1 MAEASTDFVA
11 LRAQL
16 ELLTL
21 ENRRIAE
28 ENRRI
33 AEENRSKD
41 EVIQRK
47 DEENRRIAEESRSK
61 DEVIQSKDEE
71 NRRIA
76 EESRRIAEEIQRKD
90 EVIQR
95 KDEVIQRKDEE
106 NRRIAEESRRKDEEN
121 RRIAEESRRKDEENR
136 RIAEESRRKDE
147 ENRRIAEESRRK
159 DEALT
164 RAQEVAFFSELSKML
179 LESMSTGDRNTSSL
193 KPRLVDVAELL
204 HDLPSLNSRTMDA
217 FRSCWST
224 AFASAKFG
232 AAVYEDAIQE
242 NFHSFFQ
249 TFLSTLPEDAA
260 LHLIDCSRSG
270 FYGKYQKGDLFF
282 SIGSRARKHVEIS
295 DMALVGE
302 LKVSTKAASSKASLS
317 QILERFHHMVK
328 KPDKDRGSYWG
339 FSASDTE
346 FQIVRLQVSFTDNE
360 WKQTVEHSKWLSF
373 SDECA
378 LESFCRLCSAGWLS
392 LCQYKH
398 SKQQILSPMVLK
410 LQEKWPHVHFE
421 GMLQRSTFPDESVEV
436 AFGSLNGEP
445 IVAKLF
451 PSNKLTEMKTE
462 REALQ
467 RLASAEWGKFAHWI
481 PALDYHAQDAQDGYG
496 VLCTSPVGSP
506 LPLASAF
513 NASER
518 LLYCQEL
525 IVQLC
530 SIILVADARSV
541 WHMDVCPQNI
551 VLLQGGSDYLFK
563 FPLCLVD
570 WGGSSFHGKENAGF
584 QYHLAFS
591 PSWLRSYDGQKELE
605 ENAGLCASLQQM
617 VLTVFFIAFGDYFSW
632 LPPKMSTLHFSKDK
646 AGTSRHTS
654 ISSADTLY
662 LERGKLIEYLLDENF
677 TASHCK
683 DSIAE
688 MLINR
693 KALLDMFRALR
704 QDMPWLFMWDELD
717 EHLSI
722 DSRRLLEKF
731 TQICNVSYDLTAVF
745 NLIAEKNVS

>member
-1 MAEASTDFVA
+1 
-11 LRAQL
+11 
-16 ELLTL
+16 
-21 ENRRIAE
+21 
-28 ENRRI
+28 
-33 AEENRSKD
+33 
-41 EVIQRK
+41 
-47 DEENRRIAEESRSK
+47 
-61 DEVIQSKDEE
+61 
-71 NRRIA
+71 
-76 EESRRIAEEIQRKD
+76 
-90 EVIQR
+90 
-95 KDEVIQRKDEE
+95 
-106 NRRIAEESRRKDEEN
+106 
-121 RRIAEESRRKDEENR
+121 
-136 RIAEESRRKDE
+136 
-147 ENRRIAEESRRK
+147 
-159 DEALT
+159 
-164 RAQEVAFFSELSKML
+164 
-179 LESMSTGDRNTSSL
+179 MSSGDRKTSLL
-193 KPRLVDVAELL
+193 KPRVVDVAELL
-204 HDLPSLNSRTMDA
+204 RDLPSLNNRTLDV

-224 AFASAKFG
+224 SFASARCG
-232 AAVYEDAIQE
+232 ADAIQE

-249 TFLSTLPEDAA
+249 AFLSSLPEDAA

-270 FYGKYQKGDLFF
+270 FYGKFQTGDLLF
-282 SIGSRARKHVEIS
+282 SIGSPARKHVNIS

-302 LKVSTKAASSKASLS
+302 LKVSRKMSSSRSSLS
-317 QILERFHHMVK
+317 QILERFYHMIK
-328 KPDKDRGSYWG
+328 QPDKDRGSYWG

-346 FQIVRLQVSFTDNE
+346 FQIVRLQISFTDNT
-360 WKQTVEHSKWLSF
+360 WNQTVEHSQWLSF

-410 LQEKWPHVHFE
+410 LQEKWPHIHFE
-421 GMLQRSTFPDESVEV
+421 GMLQRRTSHDESVEV
-436 AFGSLNGEP
+436 AFGSLSGKP

-451 PSNKLTEMKTE
+451 PSNKLTQMKTE

-467 RLASAEWGKFAHWI
+467 RLTSAKWGRFVHWI
-481 PALDYHAQDAQDGYG
+481 PAMDYHAQDGYG

-513 NASER
+513 NAPER

-530 SIILVADARSV
+530 SIILVADARNI

-551 VLLQGGSDYLFK
+551 VLLQGGGDYLFK

-632 LPPKMSTLHFSKDK
+632 LPPKISTLHFSSDE
-646 AGTSRHTS
+646 AGTSRRMS
-654 ISSADTLY
+654 IGFADTLY
-662 LERGKLIEYLLDENF
+662 WERENLIEHLLDENF
-677 TASHCK
+677 TATHCK

-688 MLINR
+688 MLIDR
-693 KALLDMFRALR
+693 KVLLDMFRALR
-704 QDMPWLFMWDELD
+704 QDIPWLFMWDELD
-717 EHLSI
+717 EHISI
-722 DSRRLLEKF
+722 DSRRLLEKIS
-731 TQICNVSYDLTAVF
+731 QICNVSHDLTAVF
-745 NLIAEKNVS
+745 NVIAEKNV